1 MTATI
6 RQSTPAQAVE
16 QTGGAMTGTG
26 TLVRFILRRDRIS
39 LPAWLLGMTALF
51 YYFVAIILPGIA
63 SSDEQLED
71 LERFMSGA
79 TGAIMGPG
87 YGRDA
92 ITIERYVTGVY
103 GIFFFVGAALM
114 SMLLVTRHT
123 RADEQA
129 GRAELVRSNPVGRH
143 AALSAA
149 LAVAAVANGLLALLL
164 GGVLAAEGHDAGAGL
179 LFGVSVGAVG
189 LVFAGITAIT
199 VQLTEDARAAT
210 GMAGALLGAAWV
222 IRAAGDMIQDF
233 GSPLSWFSPLAWSHQ
248 TQPYVDGRWW
258 PLLLSAGL
266 VAITTA
272 VGYQLSAR
280 RDLGAGIIAA
290 RPGPAVAAP
299 WLRTPLAAAFR
310 LQRSSLLWWTVALA
324 ITGFIFGSVS
334 DQIADPEAMSANRV
348 ELFGGSLE
356 TLVDGYLSVITLFI
370 AVIAGIMVVG
380 GVQAARREETSG
392 RAEPVL
398 STATSRTAWFGS
410 YLAVISLGLVGVLLA
425 AGIASGAGA
434 AIATGD
440 GAYIWTMTFAHLAH
454 IPGVLVLLGIA
465 ALLFGVF
472 PRAIGITWAL
482 LGYTLFAGVFGALTD
497 LPQWARNLVPMEHTG
512 NAPLDDISWAAV
524 AMLLALD
531 AGLAATGLAGFHR
544 RDLETK

>member
-6 RQSTPAQAVE
+6 QQSTRSQAVRE
-16 QTGGAMTGTG
+16 TGGSLAGTG
-26 TLVRFILRRDRIS
+26 TLIRFILRRDRIS
-39 LPAWLLGMTALF
+39 LPAWLLGMTAFL
-51 YYFVAIILPGIA
+51 YYFVAVVLPGIA

-71 LERFMSGA
+71 LERFMQGSV
-79 TGAIMGPG
+79 GAIFGPG

-92 ITIERYVTGVY
+92 ISIERYVTGVY
-103 GIFFFVGAALM
+103 GIFFFIGAALM
-114 SMLLVTRHT
+114 SMLLVARHT

-129 GRAELVRSNPVGRH
+129 GRAELIRSNPVGRH
-143 AALSAA
+143 SALTAV
-149 LAVAAVANGLLALLL
+149 LAVAAGANGLLALLL
-164 GGVLAAEGHDAGAGL
+164 AGVMAANGHDAGAGL
-179 LFGVSVGAVG
+179 LFGVSVAAVG
-189 LVFAGITAIT
+189 LVFAGVTALT

-210 GMAGALLGAAWV
+210 GMAGGLLGAAWV
-222 IRAAGDMIQDF
+222 IRAAGDMLRDY
-233 GSPLSWFSPLAWSHQ
+233 GSPLSWLSPLAWSHQ

-266 VAITTA
+266 VVVTTA
-272 VGYQLSAR
+272 AGYRLSAR
-280 RDLGAGIIAA
+280 RDLGAGLIAA

-299 WLRTPLAAAFR
+299 WLRTPLAAVFR

-324 ITGFIFGSVS
+324 LCGFIFGSVS
-334 DQIADPEAMSANRV
+334 DQIADPEAISANRV
-348 ELFGGSLE
+348 DMFGGSLE

-410 YLAVISLGLVGVLLA
+410 YLVVMSLGLVGVLLA
-425 AGIASGAGA
+425 AGVATGAGA
-434 AIATGD
+434 AMTTGD
-440 GAYIWTMTFAHLAH
+440 SSYAWTMTVASLAH

-465 ALLFGVF
+465 AVLFGVF
-472 PRAIGITWAL
+472 PRAIGAAWAM
-482 LGYTLFAGVFGALTD
+482 LGYTLFAGVFGTLTD

-512 NAPLDDISWAAV
+512 NPPLDDISWAAV
-524 AMLLALD
+524 AVLLALA
-531 AGLAATGLAGFHR
+531 AGLAAIALAGFHR